1 MSHGWP
7 YKKNDN
13 AHIEQK
19 NWMHVRKLLG
29 WDRFDTVEAVA
40 ALNDLYKNE
49 LRLFENLFLPSMK
62 LLKKERI
69 DSKVKRHYD
78 KPKTPFERV
87 LESGQGDPVKI
98 AELKK
103 LKATI
108 DPFDLAQTLER
119 KLQHIG
125 TLANKRQSPRTLETQ
140 HKQAHDKPLTKSEMT
155 TLQSLA
161 QIFPALASNTIQPSN
176 LRAISAKNNALRKN
190 FRKIRFITPQVQHSS
205 YLQKGGEILI
215 TLGYLFHVSMILPKV
230 TFLNGLT
237 GTVYP

>member
-1 MSHGWP
+1 MSRGWP

-19 NWMHVRKLLG
+19 NWTHVRKLLG

-108 DPFDLAQTLER
+108 DPFDLAQTIER

-125 TLANKRQSPRTLETQ
+125 TLANKRQSSRTLETQ
-140 HKQAHDKPLTKSEMT
+140 HKQAHDKPLTP
-155 TLQSLA
+155 
-161 QIFPALASNTIQPSN
+161 I
-176 LRAISAKNNALRKN
+176 
-190 FRKIRFITPQVQHSS
+190 
-205 YLQKGGEILI
+205 
-215 TLGYLFHVSMILPKV
+215 
-230 TFLNGLT
+230 
-237 GTVYP
+237 